1 MAYCMQACAE
11 NDVDFIVLDR
21 PNPINGEDL
30 EGPILEY
37 PEYSSFVGLYPLPVR
52 HGMTVGELAEFFND
66 KFLEKKVTLTVIPM
80 KGWEREMWFDET
92 SLPWVIPSPNMP
104 TLDTAT
110 VYPGQVFLEGT
121 NISEGRGT
129 TKPFEVFGAPWI
141 DGYELTKKLNKLNL
155 AGIKFREAWFS
166 PTFSKYKGE
175 QCGGAQIHVT
185 NRKQYR
191 PFESSLHIIKTVM
204 NMYPSHFK
212 FHNEYIDKIMG
223 TSKVRQA
230 LEKGIDVKDII
241 KSYQQELDSFAELR
255 KPYLL
260 Y

>member
-1 MAYCMQACAE
+1 
-11 NDVDFIVLDR
+11 
-21 PNPINGEDL
+21 
-30 EGPILEY
+30 
-37 PEYSSFVGLYPLPVR
+37 
-52 HGMTVGELAEFFND
+52 
-66 KFLEKKVTLTVIPM
+66 
-80 KGWEREMWFDET
+80 MWYDEI

-110 VYPGQVFLEGT
+110 AYPGQVFLEGT

-129 TKPFEVFGAPWI
+129 TKTFEIFGAPWI
-141 DGYELTKKLNKLNL
+141 DCYELAKKLNELNL
-155 AGIKFREAWFS
+155 EGIKFREAWFS

-175 QCGGAQIHVT
+175 LCGGAQIHVIDR
-185 NRKQYR
+185 NQYR

-212 FHNEYIDKIMG
+212 FHQEYFDKIMG
-223 TSKVRQA
+223 TSKVRET
-230 LEKGIDVKDII
+230 LEKGIDVKDIT
-241 KSYQQELDSFAELR
+241 KSYKGELDNFLVVR